1 MDCDGRMVKAIRTG
15 VNVLDFRHWPI
26 TVCFNLKWN
35 LIYLMQ
41 KSIQTRMA
49 TIVVQTEINSSLD
62 KVWEIISDIDNEPR
76 FWKGTK
82 EVKTLSKE
90 GDVIKREITIAFR
103 DQKCLQEIQLKPKKE
118 ISAKFTKGIL
128 NGTKI
133 ITLTP
138 NNEHIIMQTAW
149 EIKLSGMMNM
159 FTGVIKNHMDSKNM
173 TGGTPIVVNQNIS
186 FSTGIV
192 PTVRHEVT
200 KMLPQ
205 IADVTKA
212 AVAEEAARGGNFG
225 RILGGR

>member
-1 MDCDGRMVKAIRTG
+1 MFFKILMDCDGRMVKAIRTG

-41 KSIQTRMA
+41 KSIQSRMA
-49 TIVVQTEINSSLD
+49 TIVVQTEISSSLD
-62 KVWEIISDIDNEPR
+62 KVWEVISDIDNEPK

-82 EVKTLSKE
+82 EVKTLSIE

-138 NNEHIIMQTAW
+138 NNEYIIMQTTW

-159 FTGVIKNHMDSKNM
+159 FTGVIKNHIKS
-173 TGGTPIVVNQNIS
+173 GTEQAMQSIKREIE
-186 FSTGIV
+186 G
-192 PTVRHEVT
+192 
-200 KMLPQ
+200 
-205 IADVTKA
+205 
-212 AVAEEAARGGNFG
+212 
-225 RILGGR
+225 